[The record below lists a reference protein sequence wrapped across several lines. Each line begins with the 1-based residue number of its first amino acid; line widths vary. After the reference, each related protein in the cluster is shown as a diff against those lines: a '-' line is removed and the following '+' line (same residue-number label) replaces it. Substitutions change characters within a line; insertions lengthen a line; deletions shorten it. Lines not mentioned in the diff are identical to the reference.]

1 MTAVPAVAL
10 PDGIVILDGGM
21 GQELI
26 RRGVP
31 QRGQLWSA
39 SALLE
44 APQAVRAIHE
54 DYIRAGARLITANT
68 YMTTRARLEAAG
80 MPDRFEDLNRLAA
93 ELACQARDACGE
105 AVLIAASLPPL
116 ATTYRPDLYRGFEA
130 SEPCYR
136 EMAELLA
143 PYVDLFLC
151 ETMAS
156 GEEARAAA
164 CGAAATGKPVWVAW
178 TLADGGANR
187 LRSGE
192 TVAAAAALIDDLPVS
207 AFLANCCSPES
218 VTAAMP
224 DLVALGH
231 GPVGGYANGFVPI
244 PPDADVGLA
253 LPAARDDMD
262 PEAYLAHARRWVA
275 AGARLVGGCC
285 EIGPAHIA
293 RLSAAFAAHG

>member
-1 MTAVPAVAL
+1 MTEVPAVAL
-10 PDGIVILDGGM
+10 PEGVVVLDGGM

-26 RRGVP
+26 RRGVR
-31 QRGQLWSA
+31 QRGQMWSA
-39 SALLE
+39 SALIE

-54 DYIRAGARLITANT
+54 DYIRAGARVITTNT
-68 YMTTRARLEAAG
+68 YMTTRARLAAAG
-80 MPDRFEDLNRLAA
+80 MPDRFEELNLMAAALARA
-93 ELACQARDACGE
+93 ARDACGE
-105 AVLIAASLPPL
+105 AVLIAGSLPPL
-116 ATTYRPDLYRGFEA
+116 DTSYRPDLFHGFEA
-130 SEPCYR
+130 SEPAYR

-143 PYVDLFLC
+143 PHVDLFLC

-164 CGAAATGKPVWVAW
+164 AGAAATGRPVWVAW
-178 TLADGGANR
+178 TLTDGGAET

-192 TVAAAAALIDDLPVS
+192 TIGEAAALLDDLPVS
-207 AFLANCCSPES
+207 AFLANCCAPES

-224 DLVALGH
+224 RLVALGR
-231 GPVGGYANGFVPI
+231 GPAGGYANGFVPI
-244 PPDADVGLA
+244 PPDADMGVA
-253 LPAARDDMD
+253 LPDARADLD

-293 RLSAAFAAHG
+293 RLAEAFAPNG